1 MYDTTCL
8 NLDFWVKI
16 VWGLGWIQF
25 VQFARYCV
33 LEYDKLIVDHKV
45 YVWNEVRM
53 MMMMIMT
60 MMMMMTMPARWRVAW
75 WR

>member
-1 MYDTTCL
+1 M
-8 NLDFWVKI
+8 
-16 VWGLGWIQF
+16 
-25 VQFARYCV
+25 

-53 MMMMIMT
+53 MMMMIM
-60 MMMMMTMPARWRVAW
+60 MMTMPARWRAAW

>member
-1 MYDTTCL
+1 M
-8 NLDFWVKI
+8 
-16 VWGLGWIQF
+16 
-25 VQFARYCV
+25 

-53 MMMMIMT
+53 MMMIMMIMT
-60 MMMMMTMPARWRVAW
+60 TLARWRAAW

>member
-1 MYDTTCL
+1 M
-8 NLDFWVKI
+8 
-16 VWGLGWIQF
+16 
-25 VQFARYCV
+25 

-53 MMMMIMT
+53 MMMMIM
-60 MMMMMTMPARWRVAW
+60 MMTILARWRAAW